1 MTDPFRRALDRIP
14 EGYSE
19 GVYDGRRYRLEKT
32 VLAGGRSVKLVAW
45 ELGGP
50 DYISLNLY
58 CLASGDRLNPCEM
71 AEEKV
76 RAFVT
81 GLEPLSGRVI

>member
-1 MTDPFRRALDRIP
+1 VTCAFRRALDHIP

-19 GVYDGRRYRLEKT
+19 GLYEGRRYRVEKT
-32 VLAGGRSVKLVAW
+32 VLAGGKSLKLVAW
-45 ELGGP
+45 EMGGP

-58 CLASGDRLNPCEM
+58 TLASGDRLNPCEM
-71 AEEKV
+71 PEDKV

-81 GLEPLSGRVI
+81 GLEPASG